1 MKQTEYKYAL
11 LIDGKVRYSIL
22 STKLSIAPADF
33 LFLGEIEVDYGDD
46 TENRAKLLNQQ
57 EWLEVVESES

>member
-46 TENRAKLLNQQ
+46 AENRAKLL
-57 EWLEVVESES
+57 EALESGR